1 MKLAFWKRK
10 RSRRSPSDAADAPA
24 KESPVQ
30 AASDNDEVQSA
41 AHTLRVRTRRRL
53 VGACALLLAVVVL
66 VPMLLDPAPRALP
79 DSIPIDLPSDKTP
92 FVPRAVAPPV
102 EAPAAADTGAGIPA
116 APGSAADAAAVA
128 ADAPGAAAGA
138 AKPAPDHAPAAATPE
153 KRHAG
158 EAAKPEAHHSAH
170 KGEGASAA
178 PAKIYVQAAALANES
193 AAKDLANRLIK
204 SGMSPFVERTDT
216 GDGVRYRVRLGP
228 FASRGDAERYRAR
241 LRSLGVH
248 SNIVGA

>member
-10 RSRRSPSDAADAPA
+10 RSRRSPPDAADAPT

-92 FVPRAVAPPV
+92 FVPRAVAPPD
-102 EAPAAADTGAGIPA
+102 APAAADSAGIPA

-128 ADAPGAAAGA
+128 ADAPAAAAGA

-153 KRHAG
+153 KRHGG

-178 PAKIYVQAAALANES
+178 PAKIYVQAAALSSES

-204 SGMSPFVERTDT
+204 SGMTPFVERADT

-228 FASRGDAERYRAR
+228 FASRGDAEHYRAR